1 MPSSIIVI
9 KFYQTSGTSGIKIS
23 SKGRAKSPTAAQ
35 WQTATTART
44 NFPAFWARD
53 DGKVLEFCT
62 VLLIMKFC
70 AKQTNNPPPPKP
82 LVDFRTYY
90 LMTRFLWLCDVFL
103 VFISLVFWMLFFPL
117 SLTSAGAG
125 GSMGGGD
132 LPDLQ
137 RGGCLHFSLIKICH
151 KNLESWS

>member
-70 AKQTNNPPPPKP
+70 AKQTNNPPPQNHWWI
-82 LVDFRTYY
+82 LELIIWWLGFSGFVTYFWSLSLWY
-90 LMTRFLWLCDVFL
+90 SGCFFFPSLCLLQGQGAVWGVGICLTYSVVGAFIFLWLKSV
-103 VFISLVFWMLFFPL
+103 
-117 SLTSAGAG
+117 
-125 GSMGGGD
+125 
-132 LPDLQ
+132 
-137 RGGCLHFSLIKICH
+137 IKT
-151 KNLESWS
+151 